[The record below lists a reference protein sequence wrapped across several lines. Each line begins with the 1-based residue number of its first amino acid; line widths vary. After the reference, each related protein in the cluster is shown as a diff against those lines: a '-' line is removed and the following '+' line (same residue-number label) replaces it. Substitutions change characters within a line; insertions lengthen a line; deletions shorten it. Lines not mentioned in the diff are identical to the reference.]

1 VFGCLRSSDCD
12 GVTAVQLQ
20 TYYSFHPAQK
30 IMAAYFATK
39 GIIPTENYLLKSLD
53 LK

>member
-1 VFGCLRSSDCD
+1 
-12 GVTAVQLQ
+12 
-20 TYYSFHPAQK
+20 
-30 IMAAYFATK
+30 MAAYFATK